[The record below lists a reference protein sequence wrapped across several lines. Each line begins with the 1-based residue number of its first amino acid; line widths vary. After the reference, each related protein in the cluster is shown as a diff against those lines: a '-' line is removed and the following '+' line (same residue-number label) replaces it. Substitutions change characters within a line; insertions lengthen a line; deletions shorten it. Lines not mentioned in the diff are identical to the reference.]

1 MNSVLEEL
9 PMTCHP
15 ELRGILLDHLQRA
28 WTRISPGIDGLTVD
42 DVLDFYSQAAAAGQV
57 PNKEELLRQYPQL
70 ATELEAFFTLIQLS
84 AEPVASGQVIAAS
97 LAQVSVELTG
107 TD

>member
-28 WTRISPGIDGLTVD
+28 WAQISPGVDGLTVD
-42 DVLDFYSQAAAAGQV
+42 EVLDLYSQAAAAGHV
-57 PNKEELLRQYPQL
+57 PGKDELLRQYPHL
-70 ATELEAFFTLIQLS
+70 VMDLEEFFTPFQLR
-84 AEPVASGQVIAAS
+84 AEQVASGQVITAS
-97 LAQVSVELTG
+97 LAQIPMDVRG
-107 TD
+107 GD